1 MKEFIRDFHKRIL
14 EIDKYFELVDRIEP
28 LGTFT
33 SNSIIFP
40 SGEYAVDRDLQKI
53 LKSHC
58 YLLLYNLVESSIRNG
73 IMEIHYAISA
83 DNLTYKDV
91 SPRIKKLWLLND
103 RSKSFTS
110 SNIKKDT
117 IATNLQE
124 IIELILDDQVISLDA
139 SNIPISGNLDAK
151 TINELINMY
160 GFSGNLG
167 ISAKEMDIILNFVF
181 KIRCDLAH
189 GNVSFC
195 DASNQIT
202 WNRSVSDTD
211 IIDRVYRDVVD
222 DKGKIVTYLTHLL
235 HNIDDYIKNKKYKA
249 NP

>member
-1 MKEFIRDFHKRIL
+1 M
-14 EIDKYFELVDRIEP
+14 VDRIEP

-83 DNLTYKDV
+83 DNLTYKDL

-124 IIELILDDQVISLDA
+124 IIELILHDQVISLDA

-167 ISAKEMDIILNFVF
+167 ISAKEMDIILNFVV

-189 GNVSFC
+189 GNV
-195 DASNQIT
+195 
-202 WNRSVSDTD
+202 
-211 IIDRVYRDVVD
+211 
-222 DKGKIVTYLTHLL
+222 
-235 HNIDDYIKNKKYKA
+235 
-249 NP
+249 

>member
-1 MKEFIRDFHKRIL
+1 MKEFIRDFHKRIV
-14 EIDKYFELVDRIEP
+14 EIDKYFELADRIEP
-28 LGTFT
+28 LGNFT
-33 SNSIIFP
+33 ANSIIFP
-40 SGEYAVDRDLQKI
+40 SGEYTVDRDLQKI

-73 IMEIHYAISA
+73 IIEIHYAIST
-83 DNLTYKDV
+83 DNLTYKDL

-103 RSKSFTS
+103 RSKSFVS

-167 ISAKEMDIILNFVF
+167 ISAKEMDIILNFVV

-202 WNRSVSDTD
+202 WNRSISDVD
-211 IIDRVYRDVVD
+211 IIDRVYRDLVD
-222 DKGKIVTYLTHLL
+222 DKKKIVTYLTHLL
-235 HNIDDYIKNKKYKA
+235 QNIDDYIENKKYKA

>member
-83 DNLTYKDV
+83 DNLTYKDL

-167 ISAKEMDIILNFVF
+167 ISAKEMDIILNFVV

-222 DKGKIVTYLTHLL
+222 DKGKIGSSGFEG
-235 HNIDDYIKNKKYKA
+235 
-249 NP
+249 

>member
-1 MKEFIRDFHKRIL
+1 
-14 EIDKYFELVDRIEP
+14 
-28 LGTFT
+28 
-33 SNSIIFP
+33 
-40 SGEYAVDRDLQKI
+40 
-53 LKSHC
+53 
-58 YLLLYNLVESSIRNG
+58 
-73 IMEIHYAISA
+73 
-83 DNLTYKDV
+83 
-91 SPRIKKLWLLND
+91 LLND

-167 ISAKEMDIILNFVF
+167 ISAKEMDIILNFVV

-235 HNIDDYIKNKKYKA
+235 HNIDDYIENKKYKA

>member
-167 ISAKEMDIILNFVF
+167 ISAKEMDIILNFVV

-235 HNIDDYIKNKKYKA
+235 HNIDDYIENKKYKA